1 MSRNF
6 YMPTRVGKTEE
17 VYGRSRV
24 NLKIKRGS
32 TFYVYE
38 RPCIQIAAILF
49 TRVKVL
55 CAYAHKIYVTA
66 EIHPKGG
73 CTWRFNLLSGVL
85 FLTYH
90 HFNTKQCESRGHTNL
105 RSAFLQ
111 RSYDWN
117 KHCFIVR
124 LEQFGQQGNT
134 ICFPDGLLVFSTF
147 TAAP

>member
-6 YMPTRVGKTEE
+6 YMRMRVGKTEA
-17 VYGRSRV
+17 VYGRSHL
-24 NLKIKRGS
+24 NLKVKLSEVQG
-32 TFYVYE
+32 FYVFTSGLVYM
-38 RPCIQIAAILF
+38 AVILF

-66 EIHPKGG
+66 EIHP
-73 CTWRFNLLSGVL
+73 TWSFNLLAGGF
-85 FLTYH
+85 FLAYQY
-90 HFNTKQCESRGHTNL
+90 FNTKQCESGGHTNL

-124 LEQFGQQGNT
+124 LKQFGQQRNT
-134 ICFPDGLLVFSTF
+134 ISFPDGLLVFSTF